1 MNYTEYEYFEML
13 SRDRNE
19 SADTFEKPANRKIW
33 KGIVE
38 KYSDQ
43 AHFIYE
49 LIQNA
54 DDAGATFARF
64 KLEND
69 RLIFAHNGSRHFSIS
84 NPGTEDA
91 DFLDGKLGDINAI
104 TGISFSS
111 KKSESNRIGKFGVGF
126 KSVFQYTSTP
136 YIYDPCFRF
145 YIDRYIV
152 PHMVEVDFPDRKN
165 DETLFVFPFNHS
177 EKSAEDTFRDISSK
191 LKSLVYPVLFLTNLM
206 TVTCETGSEFIV
218 YEKNISESEIMGDT
232 VSERINLLS
241 AFGKNISYTHFRV
254 FSRFEEGMR
263 YSVGYALDKEGH
275 LQPADTPAFCFFPT
289 REKTGLKFLIHAP
302 FLLNDSREGIK
313 AGIPHNNYMIELLSD
328 LAADSMEYLRDIGIR
343 NDDFLIRDDIVEIIP
358 VNEEEFSTP
367 GDTEKISFRP
377 FCTKIKDAFAT
388 RRLIPTK
395 SGYKTADKTCLAADS
410 KLTDIFSDDMLADI
424 CEERELFWG
433 FPSVS
438 AGEIQ
443 KRSSSL
449 FLFLTSVTK
458 TVITEEDI
466 LAGRKINE
474 WSSEREIRG
483 IDAGFIEFQETDW
496 LFRFYSWIS
505 GSETRIN
512 LVRTLPVFPD
522 HDMKAAAAY
531 DENGIKILFLPSDEI
546 KGYRTINEDILKNE
560 TAAELA
566 GKLGVSEPSLQ
577 DQIYNVM
584 IPELMHSDTE
594 DTDKYFRV
602 FYNYY
607 CDIPRSVSDDFIRR
621 IRKCRFIRSVT
632 ADGKKHAVS
641 EAHDIYMPCEELTEF
656 FSSETSFYFADL
668 NYYSDLLN
676 NENNGFLREFLE
688 KCGVRTK
695 ICAED
700 RILSASEI
708 SDRDDLP
715 EPFAAGEIIYKEK
728 CIPGCM
734 EFMNDIIE
742 SCDIKKSGILWNVL
756 LNIVSEEC
764 MYGSLDN
771 YFRGSC
777 EYFDQAPKR
786 IPFESHLS
794 AMLKNTPW
802 IADSEG
808 NFYIPKGISVSEL
821 SSVYRTNGKNAE
833 ELLKFLGISGASQK
847 SAVMPDI
854 RPITKQVTDS
864 EHDIRSRLNL
874 IKYTEDSDQSD
885 NFYGNIQL
893 VLGKKGSSKI
903 KRLAEEAVIPLL
915 LGKENRKIIIVS
927 DSDDEADR
935 IAEFLADTT
944 GSTFF
949 LWLVRFG
956 RTGNIRLLQSG
967 IVKKSGSEIT
977 VPDRCVFV
985 TTVKEFVSGY
995 FKEGGK
1001 MTATGKYRWDSVII
1015 EAGYLIPEV
1024 FKELLSQFIEAVNSD

>member
-64 KLEND
+64 KLENE
-69 RLIFAHNGSRHFSIS
+69 RLIFAHNGNRHFSIS

-136 YIYDPCFRF
+136 HIYDPCFRF

-152 PHMVEVDFPDRKN
+152 PHMIEGDFPDRKH
-165 DETLFVFPFNHS
+165 DETLFVFPFNHA
-177 EKSAEDTFRDISSK
+177 EKDAEETFKDISAK
-191 LKSLVYPVLFLTNLM
+191 LKSLVYPVLFLANLM
-206 TVTCETGSEFIV
+206 TVTYEINGEFGV
-218 YEKNISESEIMGDT
+218 YEKNISESEITDDT

-241 AFGKNISYTHFRV
+241 AFGKESRYTHFRV
-254 FSRFEEGMR
+254 FSRFEETMR
-263 YSVGYALDKEGH
+263 YSVGYQLDDKGH
-275 LQPADTPAFCFFPT
+275 LKPADTPAFCFFPT
-289 REKTGLKFLIHAP
+289 REKTGLKFLVHAP
-302 FLLNDSREGIK
+302 FLLNDSREGIR

-328 LAADSMEYLRDIGIR
+328 LAADSMEYLRDISIR
-343 NDDFLIRDDIVEIIP
+343 NNDFLIRDDIVEIIP
-358 VNEEEFSTP
+358 VSEDEFSAP

-377 FCTKIKDAFAT
+377 FCTKIKNAFAT

-466 LAGRKINE
+466 LAGRKINA
-474 WSSEREIRG
+474 WSSEKEIRG
-483 IDAGFIEFQETDW
+483 IDAGFIEFQETEW

-505 GSETRIN
+505 GNETRIN

-522 HDMKAAAAY
+522 QNMKAAAAY
-531 DENGIKILFLPSDEI
+531 DENGIRILFLPSDEI
-546 KGYRTINEDILKNE
+546 KGYRTLNEDILKNE
-560 TAAELA
+560 AAAELA
-566 GKLGVSEPSLQ
+566 GKLGVTEPSLQ

-584 IPELMHSDTE
+584 IPELLHSDTE
-594 DTDKYFRV
+594 DTDKYFTA

-607 CDIPRSVSDDFIRR
+607 SDIPRSASDDFIRR
-621 IRKCRFIRSVT
+621 ISKCRFIRSVT

-641 EAHDIYMPCEELTEF
+641 EAHDIYMPYEELTEF

-668 NYYSDLLN
+668 DYYSELLS
-676 NENNGFLREFLE
+676 NENNGLLREFLE

-695 ICAED
+695 IRAED
-700 RILSASEI
+700 RVLSAGEI
-708 SDRDDLP
+708 SERDDLP
-715 EPFAAGEIIYKEK
+715 EPFAAGEIIYTEK
-728 CIPGCM
+728 CIPGCIEIM
-734 EFMNDIIE
+734 HDILE
-742 SCDIKKSGILWNVL
+742 NCDMKKSGLLWNVL
-756 LNIVSEEC
+756 LNIISEEC

-802 IADSEG
+802 IADAEG
-808 NFYIPKGISVSEL
+808 NFYIPQGISASEL
-821 SSVYRTNGKNAE
+821 SSVYCTNGKNAE
-833 ELLKFLGISGASQK
+833 ELMNFLGISCVSPE

-854 RPITKQVTDS
+854 RPISRQIINS
-864 EHDIRSRLNL
+864 EDDISSRLSL
-874 IKYTEDSDQSD
+874 IKYTNDSDQSD
-885 NFYGNIQL
+885 NLYGNIQL
-893 VLGKKGSSKI
+893 VLGKKGDIKI
-903 KRLAEEAVIPLL
+903 KRLVDESVMPLL
-915 LGKENRKIIIVS
+915 LSKENRKIIIVS
-927 DSDDEADR
+927 DSGDKADR
-935 IAEFLADTT
+935 ITEFLADTT
-944 GSTFF
+944 GETFL
-949 LWLVRFG
+949 LWLIRFG
-956 RTGNIRLLQSG
+956 STGNVRLLQSG
-967 IVKKSGSEIT
+967 IVKKSGNEIS

-985 TTVKEFVSGY
+985 TTVKEYVSGY
-995 FKEGGK
+995 FKDRGK
-1001 MTATGKYRWDSVII
+1001 ITPTGKYRWDTVII
-1015 EAGYLIPEV
+1015 ESDCLIPEAV
-1024 FKELLSQFIEAVNSD
+1024 KELLLQFIDAVSQ